1 MILGITEDF
10 STNITLDAELT
21 SLPSSG
27 LYLNSGVHPSITVNN
42 LLSFLSFED
51 ITISDYDEAKQ
62 YHVYSVTKSK
72 SDLVLYQ
79 GIIYQSLTDNLGSGK
94 PNEAPENWMPTN
106 IESLKLKNFISK
118 VEDKVYSDLRL
129 TKRLI
134 NNQFIYNLGKVES
147 MLPND
152 YSAWVFEPKGS
163 DYVTITL
170 NQVSIQKSGTTPI
183 NMYVINQGVIVDTLA
198 ITPNNGKVDFQD
210 LNFSFS
216 GKGKWIFA
224 IDSTE
229 VFTTTSYVDMLQYD
243 GFICYTASGI
253 GNSPETAT
261 YSDSII
267 GNGIGFNV
275 SVELNSQ
282 LYIDNNI
289 SLLGNFVRATFELMA
304 LEMFLFNSENRS
316 NRVQQIQ
323 LDRDNLIAETKSLEM
338 NTVARR
344 YTNELSIARKT
355 IAKTF
360 DTQLSVEISDFE
372 IDETSI

>member
-51 ITISDYDEAKQ
+51 VSITAWDINAEYEKYSISKKK
-62 YHVYSVTKSK
+62 T
-72 SDLVLYQ
+72 DLVSYDDK
-79 GIIYQSLTDNLGSGK
+79 IYQCIVANSGLQPDENTDEWLETNL
-94 PNEAPENWMPTN
+94 
-106 IESLKLKNFISK
+106 ESLKLKNFISK
-118 VEDKVYSDLRL
+118 VEDKVYADLRL

-134 NNQFIYNLGKVES
+134 NNQFIYNIGKVENL
-147 MLPND
+147 LPNN
-152 YSAWVFEPKGS
+152 YSAWIFEPKGS
-163 DYVTITL
+163 DYVTMTL
-170 NQVSIQKSGTTPI
+170 NQVSIQKSGTTPLSL
-183 NMYVINQGVIVDTLA
+183 YVINQGVLVDTLT
-198 ITPNNGKVDFQD
+198 ITPSDGKVEFKN
-210 LNFSFS
+210 LNYSFS

-243 GFICYTASGI
+243 GFVCYTASGI
-253 GNSPETAT
+253 GNNPESAT
-261 YSDSII
+261 YMDSII
-267 GNGIGFNV
+267 GNGLGFNV

-282 LYIDNNI
+282 LYIDNNL
-289 SLLGNFVRATFELMA
+289 SSLGNFIRATFELMA
-304 LEMFLFNSENRS
+304 LEMFLFNSENRG

-323 LDRDNLIAETKSLEM
+323 MDRDNLIAETKSLDM

-344 YTNELSIARKT
+344 YNNELAIAKKT

-372 IDETSI
+372 IDETSV